1 MKKILFFV
9 SSLVAA
15 LMVGCDS
22 GENSWET
29 YAEWRDINNNW
40 LAEQQAKTDPQ
51 GGKFYSTLV
60 APWNPKGYVLIHY
73 FNDRAET
80 EGNLSP
86 LYNSTVNVRY
96 RGSFYN
102 AVGFD
107 SSDLMNTYG
116 KGIAQFQLNQVIEGW
131 SLAITD
137 MRVGDTAEILIP
149 YAMGYGVN
157 GSGSIPPFSNLQF
170 NVRLVDIPDYEK
182 RP

>member
-9 SSLVAA
+9 SAVLATLAVSC
-15 LMVGCDS
+15 GNDD
-22 GENSWET
+22 NTWDT
-29 YAEWRDINNNW
+29 YTEWRDLNNSW
-40 LAEQQAKTDPQ
+40 LAEQQGKTDAS
-51 GGKFYSTLV
+51 GEKFYTTLV

-73 FNDRAET
+73 YNDRAET

-107 SSDLMNTYG
+107 SSDLQTEHG

-131 SLAITD
+131 SLAISD

-149 YAMGYGVN
+149 YAMGYGLS
-157 GSGSIPPFSNLQF
+157 GSGAIPPFTNLQF